1 MIKQP
6 PHLKKGDKIA
16 IVCPAKKLKKSIA
29 PAIALLEEWGLEV
42 IIGKSVYASF
52 NQFAGNDALRASDL
66 QSFLDDKEIRAI
78 IAGRGGYG
86 TIRIIDQ
93 LDFTKFNEQPK
104 WIVGFSDITVL
115 LSHLIAVCQIQSIHG
130 QMPGTFEDATAESLE
145 SLRKALFGESLRYDC
160 ISEFPNKEGNAEG
173 ILVGGNLSIL
183 LALEGSASGMDYT
196 DKILF
201 LEDVGEYEYS
211 IDRMMRTLKRN
222 GKLSNLKGLIVG
234 AFNETKTEDIPF
246 GKTPEQI
253 IWDLVKDYDY
263 PVCFNFP
270 VGHIDNNM
278 AMINGKKIDL
288 LITDKTASVVF
299 NVD

>member
-6 PHLKKGDKIA
+6 AYLKKGDKIA
-16 IVCPAKKLKKSIA
+16 IVSPAKKLKQSIDYG
-29 PAIALLEEWGLEV
+29 IALLEGWGLEV
-42 IIGKSVYASF
+42 SIGKSVYAAHH
-52 NQFAGNDALRASDL
+52 QFAGNDTLRAEDV
-66 QSFLDDKEIRAI
+66 QSYLDNEEIKAI
-78 IAGRGGYG
+78 IAARGGYG
-86 TIRIIDQ
+86 TVRIIDA
-93 LDFTKFNEQPK
+93 LDFSRFSDHPK

-115 LSHLIAVCQIQSIHG
+115 LSHITGTEQTQSIHG
-130 QMPGTFEDATAESLE
+130 QMPGTFEDATPESLE
-145 SLRKALFGESLRYDC
+145 SLRKALFGESLSYNY
-160 ISEFPNKEGNAEG
+160 ISEFPNKEGKAEG
-173 ILVGGNLSIL
+173 VLVGGNLSIL
-183 LALEGSASGMDYT
+183 VALEGSASEMDYT

-263 PVCFNFP
+263 PICFNFP
-270 VGHIDNNM
+270 VGHIDNNS
-278 AMINGKKIDL
+278 AMINGKDMDL
-288 LITDKTASVVF
+288 LITDKTTSVIF
-299 NVD
+299 KAD